1 MKFITSDHVRLD
13 YEDEGTGYP
22 VILVSGLG
30 MCKEIWRPTKEFL
43 LQNGYRVVTFDARN
57 QGASEHT
64 FKGARISR
72 HAIDVYELLQSLS
85 SEHCLSSTSIFDVAP
100 LAIALTSTFA
110 VPLEEIEN
118 EGCKMAAFSLCKIG
132 PISNAG
138 SLISAAFAF
147 ACIFTAN
154 NALIPSKHT
163 ILFVSLL
170 IFVIIK
176 NPPYISLY

>member
-30 MCKEIWRPTKEFL
+30 MCKEIWRPTRNF

-72 HAIDVYELLQSLS
+72 HAIDVYELLQVCRLS
-85 SEHCLSSTSIFDVAP
+85 IAWHGAFNGRFDDVWLCHCL
-100 LAIALTSTFA
+100 A
-110 VPLEEIEN
+110 VVSW
-118 EGCKMAAFSLCKIG
+118 MA
-132 PISNAG
+132 
-138 SLISAAFAF
+138 
-147 ACIFTAN
+147 
-154 NALIPSKHT
+154 
-163 ILFVSLL
+163 
-170 IFVIIK
+170 
-176 NPPYISLY
+176 